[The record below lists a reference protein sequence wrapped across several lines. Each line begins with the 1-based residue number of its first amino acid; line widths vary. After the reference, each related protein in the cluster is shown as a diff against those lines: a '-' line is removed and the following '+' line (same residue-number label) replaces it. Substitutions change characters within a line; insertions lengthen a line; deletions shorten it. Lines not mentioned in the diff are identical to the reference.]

1 MDDIKLALLG
11 NKEAA
16 KRLTDAGVRIPCRC
30 GAKGEIIT
38 MAKYGEN
45 RWKPAVI
52 RCPKCHYEACLT
64 VWNTRAP
71 ILSAEEMEMLEAL
84 NDGKGD

>member
-1 MDDIKLALLG
+1 MVLTDEKRALLG
-11 NKEAA
+11 NEEAA

-45 RWKPAVI
+45 KWKPAVI

-64 VWNTRAP
+64 DWNTRAP
-71 ILSAEEMEMLEAL
+71 ILSSREMEMLE
-84 NDGKGD
+84 GME

>member
-1 MDDIKLALLG
+1 MSDIKLAMLG
-11 NKEAA
+11 DREAA
-16 KRLTDAGVRIPCRC
+16 RRLTDAGVRIPCRC

-64 VWNTRAP
+64 YWNTRAP
-71 ILSAEEMEMLEAL
+71 ILSEREIEMLE
-84 NDGKGD
+84 GME